1 MNKKHSILYVDDE
14 KSNLNIFKNTFRR
27 RYNIFTAE
35 SALEGLEILE
45 CNDIDLILTDQRMP
59 EMNGV
64 EFLKKVMIRHP
75 KPNRILITGYTD
87 FKALK
92 DAVNEAK
99 IYQYIQKPWD
109 EEDIQLI
116 IDSALEIYQLKERN
130 RILLEKLKQ
139 KNLELININEKLI
152 ESDRLKLEFL
162 NIISHEIRTPL
173 NGLRGATEIFKM
185 EMTGDKGRNYSESFH
200 ILEAST
206 LRLEKFLLLAERI
219 TSLKAKQYQLNIE
232 AINVREI
239 VEECIESLNKKTTDR
254 NIRII
259 YHVADHAPFNADKEL
274 LIVAIKEILDNAVKY
289 SNLNE
294 EVTLITEQNN
304 KQLKITIKDN
314 GEGFPEVVLN
324 NLYKLF
330 VTSNILTQ
338 QGKGLDLA
346 LVKLIMDAH
355 NGEINVK
362 NNENKGAQVDLTF
375 NNLVPE
381 SETQEENLEDE

>member
-1 MNKKHSILYVDDE
+1 MSKKHSILYVDDE

-35 SALEGLEILE
+35 SGFEGLEILE

-64 EFLKKVMIRHP
+64 EFLKKVMVRHP

-116 IDSALEIYQLKERN
+116 IDSALEIFKLKEKN
-130 RILLEKLKQ
+130 LLLLEKLKE
-139 KNLELININEKLI
+139 KNIELININEKLI

-185 EMTGDKGRNYSESFH
+185 DMGSDKMKDYSESFH
-200 ILEAST
+200 ILESST
-206 LRLEKFLLLAERI
+206 RRLEKFLLLAERI
-219 TSLKAKQYQLNIE
+219 TSLKARKYQLAIE
-232 AINVREI
+232 PIHVRNVI
-239 VEECIESLNKKTTDR
+239 EECIESLNKKLTDK
-254 NIRII
+254 NARIVF
-259 YHVADHAPFNADKEL
+259 HVADHGLFYADKEL
-274 LIVAIKEILDNAVKY
+274 LIVAVKEILDNAIKY
-289 SNLNE
+289 SNPNS
-294 EVTLITEQNN
+294 EVVLITEQND
-304 KQLKITIKDN
+304 KQLKITIKDK
-314 GEGFPEVVLN
+314 GEGFPEVVLT

-362 NNENKGAQVDLTF
+362 NNASGGAQVDLTF
-375 NNLVPE
+375 I
-381 SETQEENLEDE
+381 NLEPELEISDEDIKD